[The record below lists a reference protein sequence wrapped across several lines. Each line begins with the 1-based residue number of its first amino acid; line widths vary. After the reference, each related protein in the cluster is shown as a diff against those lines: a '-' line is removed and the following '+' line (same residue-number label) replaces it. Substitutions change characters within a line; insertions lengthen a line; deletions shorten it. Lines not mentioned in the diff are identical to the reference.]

1 MRILDQ
7 VLALIFM
14 AVVLGLIPAA
24 IAHAKGHNFAGF
36 WLYGVLLFIVA
47 TPHAILLTPDRLQ
60 LDMRKARQ
68 GFGRCPACA
77 EMVRHQA
84 QVCRYCRSPLVA

>member
-1 MRILDQ
+1 MLDQ
-7 VLALIFM
+7 ALALIFM
-14 AVVLGLIPAA
+14 ALVLGLIPAA
-24 IAHAKGHNFAGF
+24 IAHAKGHEFWGF

-47 TPHAILLTPDRLQ
+47 TPHAILLTPNRLR
-60 LDMRKARQ
+60 LDIWKARQ

>member
-1 MRILDQ
+1 MLDQ
-7 VLALIFM
+7 ALALIFM
-14 AVVLGLIPAA
+14 ALVLGLIPAA
-24 IAHAKGHNFAGF
+24 IAHAKGHEFWGF
-36 WLYGVLLFIVA
+36 WLYGVLLFVVA
-47 TPHAILLTPDRLQ
+47 TPHAILLTPNRPK
-60 LDMRKARQ
+60 LDMWKARE